1 MRLMGKLTTGA
12 GVLALSTGFAAAA
25 PAVVGNDLN
34 LRAGPGTEYPVV
46 AAMPAGAA
54 VNVMGC
60 EASWCRVA
68 YNGTVGWASRAYI
81 GGGGGV
87 AAAPAYRGYSEGYAS
102 GGYAP
107 AYGHDEDSYAYG
119 SYSPGYTYGYYG
131 GPAYGQS
138 YSYPEGARSFG
149 GERRF
154 GEEGGIRGERRFS
167 EEGALRGE
175 RRVGE
180 ETTMRGQRRVG
191 EQTTIRSER
200 RSGERGAVRAQGL
213 NDDANVRS
221 GQSAPEIQGA
231 NPMLNS
237 KGSPAAGASSNPRAE
252 MRGSAS
258 ERRGAANV
266 SGGANARATTGAAAG
281 AGSGDA
287 DNGPNFLGP
296 KAKDNHP

>member
-1 MRLMGKLTTGA
+1 MRLMGKLMTGA

-81 GGGGGV
+81 AGGV
-87 AAAPAYRGYSEGYAS
+87 AAAPAYRGYGESSAS
-102 GGYAP
+102 GYAP
-107 AYGHDEDSYAYG
+107 AYGYDEDSYAYG

-138 YSYPEGARSFG
+138 YSYREGARSFG
-149 GERRF
+149 GERRS
-154 GEEGGIRGERRFS
+154 GEEGAIHGERRFS
-167 EEGALRGE
+167 EEGAVRGE
-175 RRVGE
+175 RRIGE

-200 RSGERGAVRAQGL
+200 RSGERDAVRPQGL

-231 NPMLNS
+231 NPMLNA

-258 ERRGAANV
+258 EGRGAANV
-266 SGGANARATTGAAAG
+266 SADANARATTGAAAS
-281 AGSGDA
+281 AGSGGQ